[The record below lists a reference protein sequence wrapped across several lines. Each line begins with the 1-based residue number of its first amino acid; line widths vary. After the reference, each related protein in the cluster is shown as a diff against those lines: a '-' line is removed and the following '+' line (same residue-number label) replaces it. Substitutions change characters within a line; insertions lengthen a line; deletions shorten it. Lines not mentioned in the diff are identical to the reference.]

1 MNFITK
7 FSKLVEPTIKIKYN
21 SIIIVVDKLIKYI
34 YFILFKKTFDAEQLE
49 YLFVDKIIKY

>member
-7 FSKLVEPTIKIKYN
+7 FLKLVEPTTKIKYD

-34 YFILFKKTFDAEQLE
+34 YFILFKKIFD
-49 YLFVDKIIKY
+49 IK